1 LCLQINTGSQ
11 PSLPKKVS
19 VSFDVRRNS
28 SFENPKNIIT
38 FEHEFLN
45 VGGAMN
51 ASTGI
56 FTAPVAGIYYFSF
69 AAFAKANWKTV
80 VILNKN
86 GRSAGASYS
95 SSDTTNLVT
104 DITLA
109 LPVCQVLLK
118 LEANDTVNMVLSVGR
133 LYDDAN
139 HYMHFL
145 GFLVEQ
151 N

>member
-1 LCLQINTGSQ
+1 
-11 PSLPKKVS
+11 
-19 VSFDVRRNS
+19 
-28 SFENPKNIIT
+28 
-38 FEHEFLN
+38 
-45 VGGAMN
+45 MN